1 MSTFL
6 DVATGDDY
14 ILYQHAV
21 VEINVEL
28 TDTERTGRGV
38 NRTISQEEETKFHFN
53 LDNFRYYGDH
63 LLRIEER
70 SSLV

>member
-28 TDTERTGRGV
+28 TDTERSGRGV
-38 NRTISQEEETKFHFN
+38 NRTISRRRDKFHLN
-53 LDNFRYYGDH
+53 LDV
-63 LLRIEER
+63 L
-70 SSLV
+70 SV